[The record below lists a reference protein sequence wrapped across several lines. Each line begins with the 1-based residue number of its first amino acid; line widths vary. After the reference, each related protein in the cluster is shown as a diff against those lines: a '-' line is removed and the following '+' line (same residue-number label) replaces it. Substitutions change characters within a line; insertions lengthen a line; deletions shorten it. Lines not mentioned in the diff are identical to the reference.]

1 MSPRRACSCQ
11 VAACLVHA
19 GMLPPRGGTVSGV
32 RGVSSW
38 SPARIQTWRSLR
50 NGAGPKVVQP
60 QSTAVFGTE
69 LTISGK
75 KNFCGNF
82 TRVQWKRELVSTEP
96 KESLIRIGFLFP
108 PACSTGWVREH
119 KERAS
124 SLHASI
130 KLTQVVGEEPSS
142 GQQQVSRI
150 GSSQAWPSGAA
161 PKPCEV

>member
-19 GMLPPRGGTVSGV
+19 GMLIPRGGTVSGV

-38 SPARIQTWRSLR
+38 PPARVLGWRSLR
-50 NGAGPKVVQP
+50 NGADPKVVRP
-60 QSTAVFGTE
+60 QSTAVFETG
-69 LTISGK
+69 LTVSGK

-82 TRVQWKRELVSTEP
+82 TRVQCKRELVSTEP
-96 KESLIRIGFLFP
+96 KESLIWIGFLFP
-108 PACSTGWVREH
+108 TACSTGWIREH
-119 KERAS
+119 KERGS

-130 KLTQVVGEEPSS
+130 KLTQVVGEKPSS

-150 GSSQAWPSGAA
+150 GSSQARPSGAA